1 MIFGHLGVPCNTRT
15 SLRQGGFNLQP
26 SWRSGGSVVG
36 FASEKRKVG
45 GEGGGNTVGKHAGIM
60 LCIHSYRDT
69 QI

>member
-1 MIFGHLGVPCNTRT
+1 M
-15 SLRQGGFNLQP
+15 
-26 SWRSGGSVVG
+26 VG